1 MTPSPQEL
9 ELTQDLLDYA
19 RAVALIE
26 AQKRCPKYVEFDDVV
41 QHALLHLMSK
51 PPKYDPARG
60 ASPKT
65 LIYTIVQRAVMKFV
79 ALEVQHAGRSEQVVT
94 PKTGDDDDREAA
106 LEAFSL
112 KERYERGLEQLL
124 IEDRTAEATFEPP
137 EDVFEFIDNEDSR
150 ALCKLYIKCKGNVSE
165 TARRLGVTEGA
176 VRHRLKMLAPKLRAA
191 GFDPF
196 EEGT

>member
-1 MTPSPQEL
+1 
-9 ELTQDLLDYA
+9 
-19 RAVALIE
+19 
-26 AQKRCPKYVEFDDVV
+26 
-41 QHALLHLMSK
+41 
-51 PPKYDPARG
+51 
-60 ASPKT
+60 
-65 LIYTIVQRAVMKFV
+65 MKFV
-79 ALEVQHAGRSEQVVT
+79 ALEVQHASRNKQVVT

-124 IEDRTAEATFEPP
+124 IEDRRAEATFEPP
-137 EDVFEFIDNEDSR
+137 EDLFQFIDNEDSR

-176 VRHRLKMLAPKLRAA
+176 VRYRLKMLAPKLRAA

-196 EEGT
+196 EGGT